1 MEVSLLTSPG
11 RRVLVLTLVLALVGA
26 LAIPSLAAGKRR
38 GKRSVG
44 VVSAYD
50 GTGLTVA
57 MRDGSVWNGTVSE
70 NTKVKLEHR
79 GKPAAKGNPS
89 RGDLD
94 DIEIGDKVLKLKARG
109 GVALFIRLR
118 KATSDVEDANGGEC
132 KDVAETEAV
141 GDVDGEV
148 DPALNSVTGEDE
160 GEEPSELKLDDP
172 EESVHEDG
180 DARSCAD
187 KASQDDEAGSEAPST
202 GSVDGSQDE
211 DTGAEKELS
220 VQS

>member
-11 RRVLVLTLVLALVGA
+11 RRVLVLTLVLALVGT

-50 GTGLTVA
+50 GTGLSVE
-57 MRDGSVWNGTVSE
+57 MRDGSVWDGTVFE
-70 NTKVKLEHR
+70 DTKVKLEQR

-89 RGDLD
+89 RGHLD

-109 GVALFIRLR
+109 GVAVFIRLR
-118 KATSDVEDANGGEC
+118 KAASDVEDANGGEC
-132 KDVAETEAV
+132 KDLAETEV
-141 GDVDGEV
+141 VGEV
-148 DPALNSVTGEDE
+148 DPALSSVAGEDE
-160 GEEPSELKLDDP
+160 GEEPSELELDDP

-187 KASQDDEAGSEAPST
+187 KASQDDETGSEAPST

-211 DTGAEKELS
+211 DTGAGKELS